1 MHAPAARLPNILSVL
16 RSNVLVGLTL
26 AVVTLPQAIAFS
38 TTLAGLPPHFGIY
51 AAVWGVLLTALLN
64 PSRVFSGGPN
74 TTMSAAIGV
83 TLLPL
88 APPFGADYIGYALTL
103 ILLAGLIQLL
113 FLLVRPLGR
122 MLDLINEPIIN
133 GLICGIG
140 LFLIFKSF
148 TSFAG
153 LPINTEGEWPLW
165 IAWQS
170 FLAVME
176 FGNLYAIQIGIIT
189 LITTLV
195 VRQFGILRNW
205 AILI

>member
-1 MHAPAARLPNILSVL
+1 MNGVATLPQILPAL
-16 RSNVLVGLTL
+16 RSNLLVGLTL

-51 AAVWGVLLTALLN
+51 AAIWGVLFTAMLN

-83 TLLPL
+83 T
-88 APPFGADYIGYALTL
+88 
-103 ILLAGLIQLL
+103 QLL
-113 FLLVRPLGR
+113 FVLIRPLGR

-140 LFLIFKSF
+140 LFLIFKSL

-153 LPINTEGEWPLW
+153 LPINTEWEWPLW

-170 FLAVME
+170 FLS
-176 FGNLYAIQIGIIT
+176 
-189 LITTLV
+189 
-195 VRQFGILRNW
+195 
-205 AILI
+205 

>member
-1 MHAPAARLPNILSVL
+1 MNAITSALPRILPAL
-16 RSNVLVGLTL
+16 RGNLLVGLTL

-51 AAVWGVLLTALLN
+51 AAIWGVLFTAMLN

-83 TLLPL
+83 TLLPV
-88 APPFGADYIGYALTL
+88 APPFGADYIGYAL
-103 ILLAGLIQLL
+103 
-113 FLLVRPLGR
+113 FLLIRPLGR

-140 LFLIFKSF
+140 LFLIFKSL

-153 LPINTEGEWPLW
+153 LPINTQGEWPLW

-170 FLAVME
+170 FLTVLE
-176 FGNLYAIQIGIIT
+176 IGNLYAIEIGLVT

-195 VRQFGILRNW
+195 
-205 AILI
+205 

>member
-1 MHAPAARLPNILSVL
+1 MACAIDITQSRTAMPPIRAAALSAAAALPQVVPALRANLLTGLPP
-16 RSNVLVGLTL
+16 

-51 AAVWGVLLTALLN
+51 AAIWGVLFTALLN

-74 TTMSAAIGV
+74 TTMSAAIGI

-88 APPFGADYIGYALTL
+88 APQFGADYVGLALTL

-113 FLLVRPLGR
+113 FVLIRPLGR
-122 MLDLINEPIIN
+122 MLDLVSEPIIN

-140 LFLIFKSF
+140 FFLIFKSL

-153 LPINTEGEWPLW
+153 LPINTESEWPLW
-165 IAWQS
+165 IAWHS
-170 FLAVME
+170 FRAVLE
-176 FGNLYAIQIGIIT
+176 IGNLYA
-189 LITTLV
+189 
-195 VRQFGILRNW
+195 
-205 AILI
+205 